1 MMFGVPLHS
10 AIAMLVVLALLC
22 VGTSVQH
29 LLRSKHPDRD
39 YSELTLR
46 IQSWWWMIGALFV
59 ALLWGLVPAIVFFGF
74 VSFLG
79 FKEYLS
85 IVPTRHSDR
94 YAIFY
99 AYLAIPLQ
107 YYWVAKDEYIMFL
120 IIIPVYMFL
129 FLPMRLVLTGETKGF
144 IRAAGTLHWG
154 LMLTVFSISH
164 LAYLLVLPVKNSA
177 AGPIG
182 LVIFV
187 IFVTQFNDVCQYI
200 WGKNFGKR
208 KIIPDVSPNKTWE
221 GFLGGLATIA
231 VISALIAP
239 LLTPLSWLQGLGA
252 GLLLGAAGFIGDVV
266 LSSVKRDL
274 GIKDSS
280 QFIPGHG
287 GVLDRIDSLTFTA
300 PLFFHYLKYLSY

>member
-1 MMFGVPLHS
+1 VIFGVPINS
-10 AIAMLVVLALLC
+10 AIAMFVVIVLLC
-22 VGTSVQH
+22 IGSAVEHV
-29 LLRSKHPDRD
+29 LKSKHPDRD
-39 YSELTLR
+39 YRELGLR
-46 IQSWWWMIGALFV
+46 IRSWWWMIGI
-59 ALLWGLVPAIVFFGF
+59 LWGLIPAIVFFGF

-79 FKEYLS
+79 LKEYFS
-85 IVPTRHSDR
+85 IVPTRQSDR

-99 AYLAIPLQ
+99 AYLSIPVQ
-107 YYWVAKDEYIMFL
+107 YYWVAKAEFVMFL
-120 IIIPVYMFL
+120 IFIPVYMFL
-129 FLPMRLVLTGETKGF
+129 FLPMRLVLVGETKGF

-177 AGPIG
+177 AGPLG

-187 IFVTQFNDVCQYI
+187 LFITQFNDVCQYI
-200 WGKNFGKR
+200 WGKNFGKH
-208 KIIPDVSPNKTWE
+208 KIIPKVSPNKTWE

-231 VISALIAP
+231 LVAALAAP
-239 LLTPLSWLQGLGA
+239 FLTPLSMVQGLVG
-252 GLLLGAAGFIGDVV
+252 GLLIGVAGFIGDVV

-274 GIKDSS
+274 DIKDSS

-300 PLFFHYLKYLSY
+300 PLFFHYLNYLRY